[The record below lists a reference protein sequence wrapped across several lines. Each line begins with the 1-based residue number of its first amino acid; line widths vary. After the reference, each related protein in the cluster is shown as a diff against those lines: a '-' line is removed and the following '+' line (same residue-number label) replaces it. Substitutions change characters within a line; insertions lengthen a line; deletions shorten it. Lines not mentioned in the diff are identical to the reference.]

1 MTSSGPQQTPNG
13 PEQPPS
19 SGSGPVPPAQR
30 SRGGFDP
37 GRLRLA
43 DHAVAAGTL
52 LYLIFMIIPW
62 YSIDGFD
69 LGQGYS
75 FPGASVNGFD
85 SGIVVFAFVLLVS
98 ASAWALLPAFADV
111 PVPFPRSLMTAG
123 LAALAVLCTLIE
135 WLSDLDIGFT
145 LMGLL
150 ALLSSVAVL
159 AFAVLRLLP
168 ELGGRGSLPGGL
180 AGLAQWANRPALHRD
195 GGVAAGHQ
203 DVGPPQGPPPGYG
216 QPGPPPG
223 HGQPG
228 HGQAPPYGQEPPYGG
243 PPRGHLPYGQP
254 PYGQPTPPGA
264 DAPGERPSGG

>member
-1 MTSSGPQQTPNG
+1 M
-13 PEQPPS
+13 
-19 SGSGPVPPAQR
+19 QR

-43 DHAVAAGTL
+43 DCAVAAGTL

-69 LGQGYS
+69 LGEGYS

-85 SGIVVFAFVLLVS
+85 SGIVVLAFVLLLS

-111 PVPFPRSLMTAG
+111 RVPFPRSFITAG
-123 LAALAVLCTLIE
+123 LVAFAFLFTLIE

-150 ALLSSVAVL
+150 TLLTSVAVL

-168 ELGGRGSLPGGL
+168 ELGGRAPLPRGL
-180 AGLAQWANRPALHRD
+180 AGAAQWANQPAPHR
-195 GGVAAGHQ
+195 GGVAAGQQ
-203 DVGPPQGPPPGYG
+203 DVGPPPGPTEAYGQRPYGQQSPYG
-216 QPGPPPG
+216 QP
-223 HGQPG
+223 
-228 HGQAPPYGQEPPYGG
+228 PPYGQQTPYGG
-243 PPRGHLPYGQP
+243 PPRGHAPYGQP
-254 PYGQPTPPGA
+254 PAGPPPAPGA
-264 DAPGERPSGG
+264 GAPGERPSSG